1 MGLPISRHRICLAL
15 SQPQSLNRAV
25 SNGRGQVGHF
35 QLARILFLF
44 YFILFYFILFYFI
57 YLFIYLFF
65 FFITCSFMIFWG
77 GGGGVGAVKP
87 YAPFCFSDFLH

>member
-44 YFILFYFILFYFI
+44 YFILFYFILFY
-57 YLFIYLFF
+57 LFIYFF
-65 FFITCSFMIFWG
+65 FYHLFIYDFLG
-77 GGGGVGAVKP
+77 GGGAGEWGQ
-87 YAPFCFSDFLH
+87 